1 MNGTYFL
8 GANSKRGFYSLYDGF
23 CRAPGDYLTVIKGTP
38 GSGKSGFMRKIGAAA
53 EARGLDVEY
62 VLCSGDP
69 DSLDGV
75 YISSLRRGWVDGT
88 APHVME
94 PRRVGLD
101 GDYINLAMFCDLPFE
116 GQIRGYVDCLYDS
129 YKAEYSAAYGY
140 LAAAA
145 KIEKTYSG
153 TGFDEA
159 AQKELKQKLRGIIK
173 RNMTEGGAG
182 SGGADERFMHALS
195 CKGELYLS
203 AELEKLCGLVYRFEG
218 GDGNGAAALDTAYE
232 EATEVGADCIVC
244 RNPLDP
250 AKIDALL
257 LPTLSLGF
265 VCGGY
270 EIAGARKVNLDTLLD
285 GAVLKTRR
293 AQIED
298 GQSMRGEL
306 ISLALSRL
314 NTAKALHDELEEY
327 YKTRMDFAALTEYT
341 EDYIER
347 LFD

>member
-1 MNGTYFL
+1 MNSTYFL

-53 EARGLDVEY
+53 EMRGLDVEY

-75 YISSLRRGWVDGT
+75 YIPALRHGWIDGT

-101 GDYINLAMFCDLPFE
+101 GDYINLAMFCKLPFE
-116 GQIRGYVDCLYDS
+116 GQIRGCVNCLYDS

-145 KIEKTYSG
+145 KIERTYSG

-159 AQKELKQKLRGIIK
+159 AREELRQRVRGIIK
-173 RNMTEGGAG
+173 RNISESGTG
-182 SGGADERFMHALS
+182 SGRTAERFMHALS

-203 AELEKLCGLVYRFEG
+203 GELEKLCSLIYRFEG
-218 GDGNGAAALDTAYE
+218 GDGSGAAALDLAYE
-232 EATEVGADCIVC
+232 EAVEAGADCIVC
-244 RNPLDP
+244 RDPLDP
-250 AKIDALL
+250 AKTDALL
-257 LPTLSLGF
+257 LPALSLGF
-265 VCGGY
+265 ICGGY
-270 EIAGARKVNLDTLLD
+270 EISGVRKINLDTLLD

-298 GQSMRGEL
+298 GHAMRGEL

-327 YKTRMDFAALTEYT
+327 YKAHMDFTALTEYT
-341 EDYIER
+341 EDCIEQ